1 MRRNEE
7 GSQEGSSGE
16 ALRPQHFTQNYNA
29 WWVSG
34 LAISKSHTFELL
46 APLEVQVCEGAVLE
60 GVNVALKWRGGR
72 CIW

>member
-7 GSQEGSSGE
+7 RSWEGSSHE
-16 ALRPQHFTQNYNA
+16 ALRPQHFAQNYSA

-34 LAISKSHTFELL
+34 LTISKSYTFEIL

-60 GVNVALKWRGGR
+60 GVNVA
-72 CIW
+72 